1 MKRLRH
7 TALHLAVIGLVLAV
21 AFYYSALYFTPE
33 QVMAANERG
42 LHYGPS
48 RQILLEYDGP
58 ANTRLLIGK
67 VDDRTLSV
75 IPTQRAWMVFWKL
88 SSGGITGYRSMFSD
102 LHTVTGYERE
112 FQLFYGLTDCPGA
125 ASVRVAL
132 QGYDE
137 KTGEPLES
145 QILELPVDENGFFYL
160 ENAISPEEDSRY
172 EYANSACATVYDA
185 DGNVL
190 YSLEP

>member
-1 MKRLRH
+1 MKRLKH

-58 ANTRLLIGK
+58 ENTRLLIGK

-88 SSGGITGYRSMFSD
+88 SSDGITGSRSMSPGC
-102 LHTVTGYERE
+102 HTVTGYEHK

-125 ASVRVAL
+125 ANVRITLCAHS
-132 QGYDE
+132 GS
-137 KTGEPLES
+137 GERITQETLE
-145 QILELPVDENGFFYL
+145 VDENGFFYL
-160 ENAISPEEDSRY
+160 PDFLLSDEEYNYYLSY
-172 EYANSACATVYDA
+172 SLIVYDA
-185 DGNVL
+185 GGNL
-190 YSLEP
+190 LSQENG

>member
-1 MKRLRH
+1 MKRLRRII
-7 TALHLAVIGLVLAV
+7 LHLLVILLVLVLA
-21 AFYYSALYFTPE
+21 FQYNSLYLSP
-33 QVMAANERG
+33 QAVMKANERG

-48 RQILLEYDGP
+48 QQMLLEYDGP
-58 ANTRLLIGK
+58 ENTRLLIGK

-75 IPTQRAWMVFWKL
+75 IPAQRAWIVFWKL
-88 SSGGITGYRSMFSD
+88 RSGGITGYLPMFSD
-102 LHTVTGYERE
+102 LHTVTGYARE
-112 FQLFYGLTDCPGA
+112 FQLFYGITDCPGA
-125 ASVRVAL
+125 ASIRIAL

-137 KTGEPLES
+137 KTGEPLDP

-160 ENAISPEEDSRY
+160 EKAVSPEEDSRY
-172 EYANSACATVYDA
+172 EYANSAYATVYDS

>member
-58 ANTRLLIGK
+58 ENTRLLIGK

-88 SSGGITGYRSMFSD
+88 RSGG
-102 LHTVTGYERE
+102 VTGRLSIELDIPIVADYERA
-112 FQLFYGLTDCPGA
+112 FQLYCGIVDCPGA
-125 ASVRVAL
+125 ASIQITL
-132 QGYDE
+132 PGYDDE
-137 KTGEPLES
+137 TGETLEPW
-145 QILELPVDENGFFYL
+145 IFMLPVDENGFFYL
-160 ENAISPEEDSRY
+160 ENAPDEGDYQTRPY
-172 EYANSACATVYDA
+172 CTVYDT
-185 DGNVL
+185 DGNIL
-190 YSLEP
+190 YSLQP